1 MATTRVLAIDF
12 GASGGKCFAG
22 LFEDGSFSMREV
34 HRFAH
39 ENIPFHLP
47 DRTGALVE
55 RRYWDDT
62 FLYQNILLGLHA
74 YRRQIGPELDAIG
87 IDTWGSDG
95 QFITADGDLLGKV
108 YAYRDHRLDHMV
120 ERVKKRI
127 SPKKIYA
134 LTGIHF
140 QPFNISNQI
149 HWFVLNR
156 KDLLRKDSRFLP
168 IPALFNFYLGGVCKI
183 DSSWASVTQLMD
195 ARLRTWSPE
204 ILKKLKIPAEVMPEI
219 VAPGTVI
226 GQLHAPIAEEAG
238 IQPARLIAVG
248 SHDTASAYAAA
259 PVDNPDEALIISSGT
274 WSLVGK
280 LVPEPVTS
288 PAAMAMNLS
297 NEGGIGNI
305 RLLKNCMGGW
315 LVQELRRVWRNAD
328 GEETAWKELDA
339 LTHTAPPFQIFIN
352 PDDPSFY
359 NPTNMQTAIDEYCRR
374 TGQPQP
380 SDRGLYLRSIY
391 ESLALTYR
399 RVNEQ
404 ICKACGKTTRKIHIV
419 GGGSRNI
426 LLNQFTANALG
437 LPVIAGPEEA
447 TAVGNIMVQALGLGL
462 INSLTEAQ
470 PIIRRAFPITDYQP
484 RDTAA
489 WDRAYARFKVIT
501 GVSG

>member
-62 FLYQNILLGLHA
+62 YLYQNILLGLHA
-74 YRRQIGPELDAIG
+74 YRREMGPELDALG
-87 IDTWGSDG
+87 IDTWGADG

-108 YAYRDHRLDHMV
+108 YAYRDHRLDTMV
-120 ERVKKRI
+120 EVVKKRV
-127 SPKKIYA
+127 SPRKIYN

-140 QPFNISNQI
+140 QPFNLSNQL

-156 KDLLRKDSRFLP
+156 KELLRKGCRFLP
-168 IPALFNFYLGGVCKI
+168 IPALFNYYLGGVCAI

-195 ARLRTWSPE
+195 ARRREWSPE
-204 ILKKLKIPAEVMPEI
+204 ILKKLKIPADVMPAI
-219 VAPGTVI
+219 VAPGTPI
-226 GQLHAPIAEEAG
+226 GRLHAPIAAEVG
-238 IQPARLIAVG
+238 LNPAQLIAVG

-259 PVDNPDEALIISSGT
+259 PVDQPDEALIISSGT

-280 LVPEPVTS
+280 LVPEPVTT

-305 RLLKNCMGGW
+305 RLLKNCMGAW
-315 LVQELRRVWRNAD
+315 LVQELRRVWRHAD
-328 GEETAWKELDA
+328 GREMPWKELDA
-339 LTHTAPPFQIFIN
+339 LTHAAPAFQIFVN

-359 NPTNMQTAIDEYCRR
+359 NPANMQTAIDDYCRR
-374 TGQPQP
+374 TQQPLP
-380 SDRGLYLRSIY
+380 TDRGIYLRAVY

-404 ICKACGKTTRKIHIV
+404 ICKACGKPTRKVHIV

-426 LLNQFTANALG
+426 LLNQFTADALG
-437 LPVIAGPEEA
+437 LPVVAGPEEA

-462 INSLTEAQ
+462 IPSLTDAQ
-470 PIIRRAFPITDYQP
+470 PLIRRAFPITDYQP

-501 GVSG
+501 GIPL